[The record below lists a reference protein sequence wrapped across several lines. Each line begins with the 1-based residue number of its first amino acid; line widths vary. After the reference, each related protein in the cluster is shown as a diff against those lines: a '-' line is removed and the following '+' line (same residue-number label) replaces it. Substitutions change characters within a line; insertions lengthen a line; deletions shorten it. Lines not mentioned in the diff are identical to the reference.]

1 MAFPTAVNDQITD
14 AVTQSNIKVI
24 GEAPAFAMGSIYQAM
39 AHSTGIL
46 FENAVAAQQQQN
58 TLAQAAANQGV
69 MQIYSLDTTAAA
81 GATEKVAQ
89 TGVADN
95 LTSLL
100 TVLNAFRNQP
110 MSLKAAPMADASLST
125 EAGAETAD
133 TTGHEIVD
141 QIRAAVTFSNEA
153 VLGNAPAFIAG
164 LHSAVDAMAHAL
176 DTMNRVT
183 HDNMVHILQEAA
195 LAATLAAMIREPEKS
210 TEYEAVLQAIKRM
223 E

>member
-14 AVTQSNIKVI
+14 SITQSNIKVV
-24 GEAPAFAMGSIYQAM
+24 GESPAFAMSSIYQSL

-81 GATEKVAQ
+81 GATDKIGQ
-89 TGVADN
+89 TGLTDN

-110 MSLKAAPMADASLST
+110 MSLKAAPMADASQAA
-125 EAGAETAD
+125 EADAASAD
-133 TTGHEIVD
+133 TAGREIAD
-141 QIRAAVTFSNEA
+141 QIRAAVTFSNET
-153 VLGNAPAFIAG
+153 VLGHSQAFLSG
-164 LHSAVDAMAHAL
+164 LHGGVDAMAHAL

-195 LAATLAAMIREPEKS
+195 LAATLAAMLREPEKS

-223 E
+223 A